1 MPNLRR
7 LEVKRNN
14 ISTTSGVCYDE
25 KLEFPNITYFDVS
38 LNNVSEWKFID
49 DLQVVMP
56 NMQAVR
62 LSHNPLYRDESKWE
76 ERFMLT
82 VARFKRSVEA
92 INYGKVCHTWFHVD
106 KLTLC

>member
-14 ISTTSGVCYDE
+14 ISTTSVVGDDE
-25 KLEFPNITYFDVS
+25 KLEFPNITYLDASF
-38 LNNVSEWKFID
+38 NNVSEWQFID

-56 NMQAVR
+56 NMQALR
-62 LSHNPLYRDESKWE
+62 LSHNPLYEDESKWE

-82 VARFKRSVEA
+82 VARLKRSVKA
-92 INYGKVCHTWFHVD
+92 INYGKVCCSWCYEIEPTHA
-106 KLTLC
+106 